1 MTTVISGDT
10 GVSQVQAGSINQD
23 DLAANVVGKGPAF
36 RVYATVATSATPSS
50 SKVAFGSK
58 SFDTAS
64 AFDTAASRFQPTVA
78 GYYQFSTRLSFA
90 SSSYTTAVSFYK
102 NGVVVS
108 TSLYGTTSVGHSDL
122 LYMNGTTDY
131 MEIFAYSATTQNTG
145 SGEGSVFFSGFLAR
159 AA

>member
-1 MTTVISGDT
+1 MATVISGDT

-36 RVYATVATSATPSS
+36 RAYATVATSATPSS
-50 SKVAFGSK
+50 SKVALGAK

-78 GYYQFSTRLSFA
+78 GYYQFVTRIAFVSG
-90 SSSYTTAVSFYK
+90 SYTTTASFNKNGAAVSS
-102 NGVVVS
+102 GP
-108 TSLYGTTSVGHSDL
+108 YGTASVGHSDL

-131 MEIFAYSATTQNTG
+131 VEVFVYSATTQNTG
-145 SGEGSVFFSGFLAR
+145 TGEGSVFFSGFLAR